1 MKGFNDNGRAHLRTG
16 GRGVLLRRQLPRP
29 IGCHSPRKLLL
40 PAFRGG
46 RVLVSAPP
54 PCVIGP
60 PPGAAWPIANAF
72 RSGAGCAAAV
82 AFGVGAGLR
91 EREERVYARAFVCW
105 ACCCRFRCCSRVQ
118 PLRRRPWPAAATTA
132 AAAAAAATS
141 APGPAHSAW
150 PSSPRRARRR
160 DSSREDFSSE
170 QQSVST
176 CSAYASL
183 TPVATRIK

>member
-1 MKGFNDNGRAHLRTG
+1 VGGQKWTSDRTHLITVGMTGFNDNGRAHLRTDG
-16 GRGVLLRRQLPRP
+16 NGVLLRRQSPRP
-29 IGCHSPRKLLL
+29 RGCHSPRKHLL

-82 AFGVGAGLR
+82 AFSVGAGLR

-105 ACCCRFRCCSRVQ
+105 ACCCRVRCCSRVL
-118 PLRRRPWPAAATTA
+118 PLRHRPWPVATTA
-132 AAAAAAATS
+132 AARCRRR
-141 APGPAHSAW
+141 HHV
-150 PSSPRRARRR
+150 SPRPR
-160 DSSREDFSSE
+160 
-170 QQSVST
+170 
-176 CSAYASL
+176 SL
-183 TPVATRIK
+183 RPALLAPPGAPPG